1 MYNLLG
7 RDTLGYGEDEE
18 VYAVLEDDGTEVD
31 EDEYF
36 QLLPQYTR
44 MIVMQSQESWSP
56 IDSMQGYGC
65 SGEKRNNNINN

>member
-1 MYNLLG
+1 M
-7 RDTLGYGEDEE
+7 
-18 VYAVLEDDGTEVD
+18 LEDDGTEVD

-56 IDSMQGYGC
+56 IDAMQGYPVVRKEITK
-65 SGEKRNNNINN
+65 SIINF